1 MQYISHVVG
10 LFYKE
15 LAEKVEI
22 ERKTNC
28 CTKLPHKFW
37 SLLHPL
43 LVPSKKLSG
52 NEISPQDM
60 VHGQGQDVGDPQSHP
75 IPLMAP
81 YGATSI

>member
-1 MQYISHVVG
+1 MQYIDHVVG

-22 ERKTNC
+22 ERKRKSC
-28 CTKLPHKFW
+28 SKLPHKFW

-52 NEISPQDM
+52 NKISPQDM
-60 VHGQGQDVGDPQSHP
+60 AHGQGQDVGDPQSHL

-81 YGATSI
+81 HGATSI